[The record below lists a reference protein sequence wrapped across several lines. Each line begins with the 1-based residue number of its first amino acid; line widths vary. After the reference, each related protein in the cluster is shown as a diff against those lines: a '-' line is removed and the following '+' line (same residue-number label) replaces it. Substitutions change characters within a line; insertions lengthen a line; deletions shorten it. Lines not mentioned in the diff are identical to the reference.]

1 VPVSLAEEL
10 LDTEYHVFQH
20 ASGESIVRT
29 TAYRLPAHVHAHV
42 DVVQPTTTFGLFR
55 PMTATSHFA
64 DESSALVSAASSVLA
79 STGAT
84 VNASCNSMITPQCL
98 YDLYSVNHNG
108 TTGNGNSIGTTGYL
122 EKYFNSTDLNNFYRA
137 FVPEAV
143 GQNVT
148 VFSVNGGIN
157 NQSAPS
163 GEAELDTQYA
173 FGIGYPAK
181 ATFYT
186 TAGRPPVD
194 YGNNTASNSNEPYQ
208 DWLDFVLK
216 QGKDELPLVI
226 STSYGDIEETVPYS
240 YAKRV
245 CAGMAQLGARGVT
258 GESASGT
265 YCLRD

>member
-42 DVVQPTTTFGLFR
+42 DVVQPTTMFGLFR
-55 PMTATSHFA
+55 PMATTSHLA
-64 DESSALVSAASSVLA
+64 DESSALVSAAGSVLA

-84 VNASCNSMITPQCL
+84 VNASCNSTITPQCL

-108 TTGNGNSIGTTGYL
+108 TARTRNSIGATGYL
-122 EKYFNSTDLNNFYRA
+122 EEYFNSTDLNNFYRSY
-137 FVPEAV
+137 VPEAV

-157 NQSAPS
+157 NQSAPG

-186 TAGRPPVD
+186 TAGRPPIQYD
-194 YGNNTASNSNEPYQ
+194 NFTTSNSNEPYQ
-208 DWLDFVLK
+208 DWLDYILK
-216 QGKDELPLVI
+216 QSKSELPLVI
-226 STSYGDIEETVPYS
+226 STSYGDDEQSVPRS
-240 YAKRV
+240 YAQRV

-258 GESASGT
+258 GAFT
-265 YCLRD
+265 VCTCVCI